1 MDLLGKE
8 GIHVGEGGEVVC
20 AHDGVVVVL
29 NVLDA
34 HGKEGAQGV
43 VAVGEGGHQG
53 AEGVQQRQDGGVEDD
68 LVEGRGVVA
77 QGEHHGI
84 VVVVEEGEEGVALV
98 VGWVVRHGGQ
108 RCRWSVRNY
117 KNQSSCPL
125 KMAKSLWDAK
135 LNFNEI
141 LFWQILLI
149 IVALALI
156 ASFFTNT
163 GLYSPWYNN
172 LPQASWYP
180 PTWLFVF
187 AWTFLYLLIA
197 FTGYIGVRLDPYRY
211 GFLALLA
218 LGIFVNV
225 LWCLAFFTL
234 ESATWGFGLI
244 VLLDAIVL
252 AQVLYLLVLGTRVRS
267 NAMIASGAL
276 LLLYLA
282 WGLYATTLNGFILF
296 S

>member
-1 MDLLGKE
+1 
-8 GIHVGEGGEVVC
+8 
-20 AHDGVVVVL
+20 
-29 NVLDA
+29 
-34 HGKEGAQGV
+34 
-43 VAVGEGGHQG
+43 
-53 AEGVQQRQDGGVEDD
+53 
-68 LVEGRGVVA
+68 
-77 QGEHHGI
+77 
-84 VVVVEEGEEGVALV
+84 
-98 VGWVVRHGGQ
+98 
-108 RCRWSVRNY
+108 
-117 KNQSSCPL
+117 
-125 KMAKSLWDAK
+125 MAKSLWDAK

-172 LPQASWYP
+172 LPQAPWYP
-180 PTWLFVF
+180 PAWLFVF

-197 FTGYIGVRLDPYRY
+197 FTGYIGVRLDPYSY

-218 LGIFVNV
+218 LGILVNV
-225 LWCLAFFTL
+225 LWTLSFFTL

-244 VLLDAIVL
+244 VLLDVIVL
-252 AQVLYLLVLGTRVRS
+252 AQVLYLIVLGTRVRS

-296 S
+296 GPQE